1 MIDFNKEYFGNN
13 CYFYLKDRG
22 DSFTVYYNVGE
33 TISESRK
40 SDSKKT
46 FEKKELPIIKRKIN
60 TALKSKKKKSK
71 KELDEL
77 ISTDGTFNNS
87 KIPILNKGLHP
98 RKTTDQTVPMARVSN
113 DPVTRGYRVYWG
125 ESKDEKGDVVNE
137 VDYSDAFGYEET
149 KDKDFKD
156 TVKTLKKM
164 GVENPKERANEFGK
178 LKQEKKKGKALK
190 QRLTEKEK
198 IDETKEKIKK
208 IIEDILSKKGN
219 KDSEIISK
227 DDSVNPF
234 ITKSLNKI
242 KKMAE
247 KDGISINRLVQIL
260 KKGE

>member
-1 MIDFNKEYFGNN
+1 
-13 CYFYLKDRG
+13 
-22 DSFTVYYNVGE
+22 
-33 TISESRK
+33 
-40 SDSKKT
+40 
-46 FEKKELPIIKRKIN
+46 
-60 TALKSKKKKSK
+60 
-71 KELDEL
+71 L

-156 TVKTLKKM
+156 TVKTLRKM

-178 LKQEKKKGKALK
+178 LKQEKKKGKTLK

-198 IDETKEKIKK
+198 IDETKERIKK